1 MSEDLTEEPL
11 PPGIR
16 GSKQDIQELLDQLN
30 AVDPETGK
38 TQSELFEE
46 GLRHDDCASEAFWES
61 LTKEQQ
67 LLAFCAVSRRIRK
80 GEIELGGSYRYVL
93 YQVFGFGPE
102 AYAPAMYAGY
112 MDIHNAICAD
122 GLKPAPAK
130 EQRNEDQTA

>member
-1 MSEDLTEEPL
+1 MSEDQTEDSL

-16 GSKQDIQELLDQLN
+16 GSKQDIQELLDLLN

-38 TQSELFEE
+38 TASELFEE
-46 GLRHDDCASEAFWES
+46 GLRHDDQASEAFWRS

-67 LLAFCAVSRRIRK
+67 LQAFCAVSRRIRK
-80 GEIELGGSYRYVL
+80 GELELGGSYRYVL

-102 AYAPAMYAGY
+102 AYVPAMYAGY

-122 GLKPAPAK
+122 ELKPAPTM
-130 EQRNEDQTA
+130 EQRNEQA

>member
-1 MSEDLTEEPL
+1 MSEDQTEEPL

-16 GSKQDIQELLDQLN
+16 GSKQDIQEAMDHLN
-30 AVDPETGK
+30 AVFIPC
-38 TQSELFEE
+38 ELFEK
-46 GLRHDDCASEAFWES
+46 GPRHDDCASEAFWES

-67 LLAFCAVSRRIRK
+67 LQAFCAVSRRIRK

-122 GLKPAPAK
+122 GLKPAPVK

>member
-1 MSEDLTEEPL
+1 MSEDQAEEPL

-30 AVDPETGK
+30 AVDPETGR
-38 TQSELFEE
+38 TRCELFEE
-46 GLRHDDCASEAFWES
+46 GLRHEEVASEAFWNS

-67 LLAFCAVSRRIRK
+67 LQAFCAVSRRIRK
-80 GEIELGGSYRYVL
+80 GEIERQGSYRYVL

-112 MDIHNAICAD
+112 MDIHNAICTNHPD
-122 GLKPAPAK
+122 T
-130 EQRNEDQTA
+130 EQKNEDPTA